1 MRINKLGPSAISPC
15 VALALGELNFTY
27 QYRVSGGATKGWPV
41 KLRHQIPIEFSL
53 PTRSLGWPSQLR
65 NLGKSFTSIAMRIN
79 GSLNGRMARG
89 NRSPCYCERMSY
101 CECINR
107 RRTDNENKIEY
118 KLESPHTG
126 FLSVFSL
133 GVNMSISREV
143 QHVHISVN
151 NSIITRTDFQSF
163 GLLEPHEYT
172 PWKCLKCLWLISQS

>member
-1 MRINKLGPSAISPC
+1 MLKLSKLNIKLGPSAISPC

-126 FLSVFSL
+126 FSFYLSQAAV
-133 GVNMSISREV
+133 VIATA
-143 QHVHISVN
+143 I
-151 NSIITRTDFQSF
+151 
-163 GLLEPHEYT
+163 
-172 PWKCLKCLWLISQS
+172 

>member
-1 MRINKLGPSAISPC
+1 MKNFTPHPKLGPSAISPC

-126 FLSVFSL
+126 LSFHLSQAQPPYKVKHKFSHKPRVQRPSVWYIIPCL
-133 GVNMSISREV
+133 RSSIR
-143 QHVHISVN
+143 
-151 NSIITRTDFQSF
+151 TRWQSKIR
-163 GLLEPHEYT
+163 GG
-172 PWKCLKCLWLISQS
+172 K